1 MAVVR
6 FYYRQPCHH
15 SFPGLRLP
23 TFASVSSL
31 AQTRTRTRCPD
42 IPMPPSQVPPLRR
55 AFSTGSQTRML
66 PKQRPC
72 LPSYVSIVN
81 LSNTLTKTS
90 HRNLS
95 MGSLAES
102 PKANVLIVGSGGVGT
117 MAAYALEKGGKAQ
130 VTAVLRSNYA
140 AVEKNGFQI
149 NSLDHGNI
157 QGWRPSEIMN
167 SIPDVSKQHNIRPYD
182 YVVVTTKNIA
192 DVSPGVSEIIA
203 PAISPGHT
211 TIALVQNG
219 LNIERRVIE
228 AFPSNPVISGVSF
241 IGATEGPK
249 GTIKHD
255 DHDVLIVGAFK
266 NPNIS
271 PDVSEAS
278 AKRFV
283 ELYGSCAGI
292 DCMYEPDVKFTR
304 WRKLLY
310 NSSYNTVATILQ
322 MDTSRMRVSEHII
335 DDLIRP
341 IMMEI
346 RAAAAAAG
354 VNLPLELIDKMIFA
368 DTFEAFFKPSML
380 QDIERGNYIE
390 FENIVGEPLREA
402 ERLGVPTPTLRV
414 VYGMLK
420 GIQWKVREAN
430 GLVKVPTSPEGL
442 KYGGTNIKRNV
453 T

>member
-1 MAVVR
+1 
-6 FYYRQPCHH
+6 
-15 SFPGLRLP
+15 
-23 TFASVSSL
+23 
-31 AQTRTRTRCPD
+31 
-42 IPMPPSQVPPLRR
+42 
-55 AFSTGSQTRML
+55 
-66 PKQRPC
+66 
-72 LPSYVSIVN
+72 
-81 LSNTLTKTS
+81 
-90 HRNLS
+90 

-117 MAAYALEKGGKAQ
+117 MAAYSLEKGGKAR
-130 VTAVLRSNYA
+130 VTAVLRSNFA

-271 PDVSEAS
+271 PDVSETS

-310 NSSYNTVATILQ
+310 NSSYNTVATILH

-402 ERLGVPTPTLRV
+402 ERLGVPAPTLRV
-414 VYGMLK
+414 VYGMLR
-420 GIQWKVREAN
+420 GIQWKVREAK
-430 GLVKVPTSPEGL
+430 GLVKVPTSPGGL
-442 KYGGTNIKRNV
+442 KYGGANVKRNV